1 MSAADYTNDRWHV
14 NRTTVTHDDFP
25 GMSWNFCSETEARG
39 LSRGSGESTS
49 ARSHFARAW
58 LAAQPK
64 PAIKVGMRIE
74 ATLRGGA
81 VVTGVVDSVSQ
92 LATCSVVVLG
102 GARFFLE
109 TDPESVYQLDILS
122 WHEVTS

>member
-1 MSAADYTNDRWHV
+1 MTDYTNDRWHV

-64 PAIKVGMRIE
+64 PTIKVGMRIE
-74 ATLRGGA
+74 ATLRNGT
-81 VVTGVVDSVSQ
+81 VVTGGVTGISAYSDWTMVHIGPGIACYADVDPKYE
-92 LATCSVVVLG
+92 G
-102 GARFFLE
+102 YGDI
-109 TDPESVYQLDILS
+109 TD